1 MLPKPLA
8 NAIVVLVTLVWV
20 ANFVAQFVLPEY
32 KPDPFINTI
41 FAALVGGALALS
53 KRTGIRD
60 KLEEYI
66 GTESDDEEKKSE
78 GKEK

>member
-8 NAIVVLVTLVWV
+8 TAIVVLVTLVWV
-20 ANFVAQFVLPEY
+20 ANFIAQFVIPEY

-53 KRTGIRD
+53 KKGESIKEQLLGNSEDEKED
-60 KLEEYI
+60 K
-66 GTESDDEEKKSE
+66 
-78 GKEK
+78 

>member
-8 NAIVVLVTLVWV
+8 NAIVVLVTLVWL
-20 ANFVAQFVLPEY
+20 ANFVAQFVIPEY

-53 KRTGIRD
+53 KRSGIRE

-66 GTESDDEEKKSE
+66 GTNDDEENSE
-78 GKEK
+78 GKK